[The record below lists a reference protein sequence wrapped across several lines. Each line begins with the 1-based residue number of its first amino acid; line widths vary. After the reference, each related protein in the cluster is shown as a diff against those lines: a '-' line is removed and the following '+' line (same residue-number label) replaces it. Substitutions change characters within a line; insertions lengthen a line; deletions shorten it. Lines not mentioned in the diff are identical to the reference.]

1 MLIKMVEPAVPKQ
14 HYRTFLLC
22 TTFLT
27 TETRNIIGNEND
39 TSRTKIVEMLKAG
52 HLIMHG

>member
-1 MLIKMVEPAVPKQ
+1 MVEPAVSKQ
-14 HYRTFLLC
+14 HYKTFLLC

-27 TETRNIIGNEND
+27 TETRNMISNEND